1 MTYKNKVYIA
11 FDGDS
16 DMRYYT
22 MLEAWSKNENNDFE
36 FHNAHDLN
44 TARDSSNEESIKKDL
59 RIRFANSKLFI
70 LLIGEHTKN
79 LTKFV
84 KWEIETAIKLKLPII
99 AVNLNDS
106 KRPDELEPSTLKN
119 QLAIFIPYR
128 RKVIKYAIDNWPASD
143 HEYRKN
149 NEINNYYYVDSIY
162 KNLEID

>member
-16 DMRYYT
+16 DMKYYT
-22 MLEAWSKNENNDFE
+22 MLEAWAKNEDNDFE

-44 TARDSSNEESIKKDL
+44 TARDSSKEESIKKDL

-84 KWEIETAIKLKLPII
+84 KWEIETAIRLKLPII
-99 AVNLNDS
+99 AVNLNGS
-106 KRPDELEPSTLKN
+106 KGPDELEPNTLKN
-119 QLAIFIPYR
+119 QLAIFIPYK
-128 RKVIKYAIDNWPASD
+128 RKIIKYAIDNWPEYD
-143 HEYRKN
+143 QKYRKEN
-149 NEINNYYYVDSIY
+149 KISNYHYNDSLY
-162 KNLEID
+162 KEMGLD